1 MSGLADGKLKF
12 EFRVGLE
19 RETWERAMGAQFV
32 HRNQRCGIEGDQ
44 RRKM

>member
-19 RETWERAMGAQFV
+19 RETWERAMGAQL
-32 HRNQRCGIEGDQ
+32 CTGTKGAE
-44 RRKM
+44 